1 MLPAHVHRSATD
13 PDVRD
18 TFGGRTPAPATPDA
32 LGVSR
37 MLAWIALAAIAFQAF
52 FAIND
57 LGRHIPN
64 MHPEYG
70 TFVAVVAMAFAGAR
84 PWRELAAHP
93 AVRLLGVLAAF
104 LILHA
109 AYIAWAMPDGRWAS
123 QLTVVAK
130 LLRLG
135 LQTCVI
141 GWWMSVNPRA
151 IPKLLGVL
159 ILGLLAAVLYHM
171 PWADMSAIWSGE
183 TRPRFG
189 ISQNL
194 SGMIAAVGGWL
205 TLCLLIGIWRDYPRG
220 ARRSWLLVVALLAF
234 AGTFCVLLFSQSR
247 GAWLSFVV
255 AVPLAIAGY
264 AFTRGPR
271 RRPLPWQPILLAFL
285 VCVVLLLAAHRI
297 FALRFDG
304 ADQLMPAWVEALL
317 EGRHEAS
324 PDAAPSTVTPE
335 PPPGTAS
342 APVQA
347 VPAPVQTPAPTAS
360 VDAPRGDAVAPTPD
374 PAAARAP
381 LPADI
386 DGLDTAIPGNKA
398 VGIRMLL
405 YRLGV
410 DRFLERPWF
419 GWGLDT
425 IPALIERA
433 HLPTGGEGF
442 VHLHNAYLD
451 ALVGLG
457 VIGAALLFG
466 VFALLMRE
474 LWLAWRT
481 GIVSTASFWGLAGC
495 VGIVLIAN
503 NFDSLLW
510 RFEYARAPLGL
521 LFGCCMA
528 YGLIRERRAREG

>member
-1 MLPAHVHRSATD
+1 MS
-13 PDVRD
+13 
-18 TFGGRTPAPATPDA
+18 RT
-32 LGVSR
+32 
-37 MLAWIALAAIAFQAF
+37 LAWIALAGVAFQAF

-70 TFVAVVAMAFAGAR
+70 TFVALVAMAFAGAR

-93 AVRLLGVLAAF
+93 AVRLLGVLAVV

-109 AYIAWAMPDGRWAS
+109 AYIAWTLPDVRWS
-123 QLTVVAK
+123 NQLTVVAK

-141 GWWMSVNPRA
+141 GWWMSVHPPA

-171 PWADMSAIWSGE
+171 PWSEMPAIWSGE
-183 TRPRFG
+183 MRPRFG

-205 TLCLLIGIWRDYPRG
+205 TLCLLIGIWRDYPLG
-220 ARRSWLLVVALLAF
+220 TRRTGLLALALLAF
-234 AGTFCVLLFSQSR
+234 AGCFCVLLFSQSR
-247 GAWLSFVV
+247 GAWLSFML
-255 AVPLAIAGY
+255 AVPLAIIGY
-264 AFTRGPR
+264 AVTRGPR
-271 RRPLPWQPILLAFL
+271 RRPLPWQPILLALL
-285 VCVVLLLAAHRI
+285 VCVMLLIAAHRI

-304 ADQLMPAWVEALL
+304 ADQLMPAWVASLVEPDPVREAPPQA
-317 EGRHEAS
+317 EPPAHEA
-324 PDAAPSTVTPE
+324 PRPAAE
-335 PPPGTAS
+335 
-342 APVQA
+342 
-347 VPAPVQTPAPTAS
+347 
-360 VDAPRGDAVAPTPD
+360 AVAPARTD
-374 PAAARAP
+374 PLA
-381 LPADI
+381 LPPDI

-405 YRLGV
+405 YRTGV

-425 IPALIERA
+425 VPVLIQRA
-433 HLPTGGEGF
+433 QLPTGGEQF

-466 VFALLMRE
+466 VFAMLMRE

>member
-1 MLPAHVHRSATD
+1 MQRSATD
-13 PDVRD
+13 PDARD
-18 TFGGRTPAPATPDA
+18 SFGGRGPSLAGPEA

-37 MLAWIALAAIAFQAF
+37 TLAWIALAGVAFQAF

-57 LGRHIPN
+57 LGRHVPN

-70 TFVAVVAMAFAGAR
+70 TFVALLAMAFAGSR

-93 AVRLLGVLAAF
+93 AVRLLGVLAVV
-104 LILHA
+104 LIVHA
-109 AYIAWAMPDGRWAS
+109 AYIAWLLPEVRWS
-123 QLTVVAK
+123 NQLTVVAK

-135 LQTCVI
+135 FQTCVI

-171 PWADMSAIWSGE
+171 PWSAMPAIWSGE
-183 TRPRFG
+183 MRPWFG

-220 ARRSWLLVVALLAF
+220 SRRIWLLVLALLAF
-234 AGTFCVLLFSQSR
+234 AGCFCVLLFSQSR
-247 GAWLSFVV
+247 GAWLSFIV
-255 AVPLAIAGY
+255 AVPLAIIGY

-271 RRPLPWQPILLAFL
+271 RRPLPWQPIVLALL
-285 VCVVLLLAAHRI
+285 VCLSLLTAAHRI

-304 ADQLMPAWVEALL
+304 ANQLVPAWVQSLL
-317 EGRHEAS
+317 EHKPAS
-324 PDAAPSTVTPE
+324 D
-335 PPPGTAS
+335 AS
-342 APVQA
+342 AVPSG
-347 VPAPVQTPAPTAS
+347 PAPTPAPGSTIDAPASDAIAQTPA
-360 VDAPRGDAVAPTPD
+360 DPRA
-374 PAAARAP
+374 
-381 LPADI
+381 LPRDI

-405 YRLGV
+405 YREGV
-410 DRFLERPWF
+410 ERFLERPLF

-425 IPALIERA
+425 IPLLIQRA
-433 HLPTGGEGF
+433 QLPTGGEQF

-457 VIGAALLFG
+457 VIGAALLFA
-466 VFALLMRE
+466 VFAMLMRE

-510 RFEYARAPLGL
+510 RFEYVRAPLGL

>member
-1 MLPAHVHRSATD
+1 MHPATD
-13 PDVRD
+13 PDARQ
-18 TFGGRTPAPATPDA
+18 TFGGRTPILATPEE
-32 LGVSR
+32 LGVSKR
-37 MLAWIALAAIAFQAF
+37 LAWIALAGVAFQAF

-57 LGRHIPN
+57 LGRHVPN

-70 TFVAVVAMAFAGAR
+70 TFVAMIAMAFAGAR

-104 LILHA
+104 LIVHA
-109 AYIAWAMPDGRWAS
+109 AYIAWLLPEVRWS
-123 QLTVVAK
+123 NQLTVVAK

-135 LQTCVI
+135 FQTCVI

-159 ILGLLAAVLYHM
+159 VLGLLAAVLYHM
-171 PWADMSAIWSGE
+171 PWSDMPGIWAGE
-183 TRPRFG
+183 IRPRFG

-205 TLCLLIGIWRDYPRG
+205 TLCLLIGIWRDYPTG
-220 ARRSWLLVVALLAF
+220 PRRTWLLVLALLAF
-234 AGTFCVLLFSQSR
+234 AGCFCVLLFSQSR
-247 GAWLSFVV
+247 GAWLSFLV
-255 AVPLAIAGY
+255 AVPLAIIGY
-264 AFTRGPR
+264 ALTRGRR
-271 RRPLPWQPILLAFL
+271 RRPLPWQPILLALL
-285 VCVVLLLAAHRI
+285 VCVLLLTAAHRI

-304 ADQLMPAWVEALL
+304 ADQLVPSWVEALVSD
-317 EGRHEAS
+317 RTAPRPHEA
-324 PDAAPSTVTPE
+324 PATLP
-335 PPPGTAS
+335 
-342 APVQA
+342 
-347 VPAPVQTPAPTAS
+347 PAPAAA
-360 VDAPRGDAVAPTPD
+360 DAPPANAVAPTPAAD
-374 PAAARAP
+374 PRA
-381 LPADI
+381 LPTEI

-398 VGIRMLL
+398 VGIRMLI
-405 YRLGV
+405 YRMGV
-410 DRFLERPWF
+410 ERFQERPWF

-425 IPALIERA
+425 IPLLIERA
-433 HLPTGGEGF
+433 HLPTGGEQF

-457 VIGAALLFG
+457 VIGAALLFA
-466 VFALLMRE
+466 VFAMLMRE

-510 RFEYARAPLGL
+510 RFEYVRAPLGL

>member
-1 MLPAHVHRSATD
+1 VHRSATD

-18 TFGGRTPAPATPDA
+18 SLGGRAPVLATPDA

-37 MLAWIALAAIAFQAF
+37 VLAWIALAGIGFQAF

-57 LGRHIPN
+57 LGRHVPN

-70 TFVAVVAMAFAGAR
+70 TFVAMLALLFAGAR

-93 AVRLLGVLAAF
+93 AVRLLGVLAVF
-104 LILHA
+104 LIAHA
-109 AYIAWAMPDGRWAS
+109 AYTATLVPDMRWS
-123 QLTVVAK
+123 NQLTVVAK

-135 LQTCVI
+135 FQTCVI
-141 GWWMSVNPRA
+141 GWWMSVSPQA

-171 PWADMSAIWSGE
+171 PWADMPAIWSGE
-183 TRPRFG
+183 MRPRFG

-194 SGMIAAVGGWL
+194 SGMVAAVGGWL

-220 ARRSWLLVVALLAF
+220 TRRTWLLAVALLAF
-234 AGTFCVLLFSQSR
+234 AGCFCVLLFSQSR
-247 GAWLSFVV
+247 GAWLSFMVS
-255 AVPLAIAGY
+255 VPLAIVGY

-271 RRPLPWQPILLAFL
+271 RRPLPWQPIVMAAL
-285 VCVVLLLAAHRI
+285 VCLVLVLAAHRI

-304 ADQLMPAWVEALL
+304 ANQLMPAWVEALVDRKHADHASAPASSVVP
-317 EGRHEAS
+317 EGA
-324 PDAAPSTVTPE
+324 PIAAPAIAPTPPPPAAQPAAPAPVDAPADTAIAPTPE
-335 PPPGTAS
+335 PSTG
-342 APVQA
+342 
-347 VPAPVQTPAPTAS
+347 
-360 VDAPRGDAVAPTPD
+360 
-374 PAAARAP
+374 RAP
-381 LPADI
+381 LPSDI

-405 YRLGV
+405 YRMGV
-410 DRFLERPWF
+410 ERFLERPWL

-425 IPALIERA
+425 IPVLIERA
-433 HLPTGGEGF
+433 RLPTGGEQF

-528 YGLIRERRAREG
+528 YGLIRERRARGG

>member
-1 MLPAHVHRSATD
+1 MALAS
-13 PDVRD
+13 PD
-18 TFGGRTPAPATPDA
+18 T

-37 MLAWIALAAIAFQAF
+37 ALAWIALAGIAFQAF

-70 TFVAVVAMAFAGAR
+70 TLVALVAMAFAGKR

-93 AVRLLGVLAAF
+93 AVKLLGVLAVF
-104 LILHA
+104 MILHA
-109 AYIAWAMPDGRWAS
+109 GYMAWTLELRWS
-123 QLTVVAK
+123 NQLTVVAK
-130 LLRLG
+130 MLRLG
-135 LQTCVI
+135 LQACVI
-141 GWWMSVNPRA
+141 GWWMSVSPQA

-171 PWADMSAIWSGE
+171 PWAEMPAIWSGE
-183 TRPRFG
+183 MRPRFG

-220 ARRSWLLVVALLAF
+220 RRRTWLLVLAVLAY
-234 AGTFCVLLFSQSR
+234 AGCFCVLLFSQSR
-247 GAWLSFVV
+247 GAWLSFMI
-255 AVPLAIAGY
+255 AAPLAIVGY
-264 AFTRGPR
+264 ALTRGPR
-271 RRPLPWQPILLAFL
+271 KRPLPWQPILLAVL
-285 VCVVLLLAAHRI
+285 VALLLLVAAHRI

-304 ADQLMPAWVEALL
+304 ADQLLPAWAEALL
-317 EGRHEAS
+317 EDAPEPDGERLAPVAAPAPAADTPADQSIAS
-324 PDAAPSTVTPE
+324 PE
-335 PPPGTAS
+335 
-342 APVQA
+342 
-347 VPAPVQTPAPTAS
+347 TPAAN
-360 VDAPRGDAVAPTPD
+360 VDPLALPR
-374 PAAARAP
+374 
-381 LPADI
+381 DI
-386 DGLDTAIPGNKA
+386 EGLDTAIPGNKA

-405 YRLGV
+405 YRMGV

-425 IPALIERA
+425 IPVLIDRA
-433 HLPTGGEGF
+433 QLPTGPEHF

-451 ALVGLG
+451 MLVGLG
-457 VIGAALLFG
+457 VVGTALLFG

-521 LFGCCMA
+521 LLGCCMA

>member
-1 MLPAHVHRSATD
+1 MHRSATD

-18 TFGGRTPAPATPDA
+18 SLGGRAPVLATPDA

-37 MLAWIALAAIAFQAF
+37 VLAWIAMAGIGFQAF

-57 LGRHIPN
+57 LGRHVPN

-70 TFVAVVAMAFAGAR
+70 TFVAMLAMLLAGAR

-93 AVRLLGVLAAF
+93 AVRLLGVLAVF
-104 LILHA
+104 LIAHA
-109 AYIAWAMPDGRWAS
+109 AYTATLVPDMRWS
-123 QLTVVAK
+123 NQLTVVAK

-135 LQTCVI
+135 FQTCVI

-159 ILGLLAAVLYHM
+159 VLGLLAAVLYHM
-171 PWADMSAIWSGE
+171 PWADMPAIWSGE

-194 SGMIAAVGGWL
+194 SGMVAAVGGWL

-220 ARRSWLLVVALLAF
+220 PRRTWLLAVALLAF
-234 AGTFCVLLFSQSR
+234 AGCFCVLLFSQSR
-247 GAWLSFVV
+247 GAWLSFMV
-255 AVPLAIAGY
+255 AVPLAIVGY
-264 AFTRGPR
+264 ALTRGPR
-271 RRPLPWQPILLAFL
+271 RRPLPWQPIVMALL
-285 VCVVLLLAAHRI
+285 VCIVLLLAAHRI

-304 ADQLMPAWVEALL
+304 ANQLMPAWVEALV
-317 EGRHEAS
+317 EGKHADA
-324 PDAAPSTVTPE
+324 PDAGAPFAAPGQSE
-335 PPPGTAS
+335 P
-342 APVQA
+342 VK
-347 VPAPVQTPAPTAS
+347 PA
-360 VDAPRGDAVAPTPD
+360 VDAPAGNAIAPTPERV
-374 PAAARAP
+374 AGRQP

-386 DGLDTAIPGNKA
+386 DGLNTAIPGNKA

-405 YRLGV
+405 YRMGV
-410 DRFLERPWF
+410 ERFLERPWF

-425 IPALIERA
+425 IPVLIDSA
-433 HLPTGGEGF
+433 HLPTGGEQF

-457 VIGAALLFG
+457 LVGAALLFG

-528 YGLIRERRAREG
+528 YGLIRERRARET

>member
-1 MLPAHVHRSATD
+1 V
-13 PDVRD
+13 
-18 TFGGRTPAPATPDA
+18 
-32 LGVSR
+32 LGVSP
-37 MLAWIALAAIAFQAF
+37 LLVWIAMSGIAFQAF

-57 LGRHIPN
+57 LGRDIPN
-64 MHPEYG
+64 NHPEYG
-70 TFVAVVAMAFAGAR
+70 TLVALVAMAFAGKR
-84 PWRELAAHP
+84 PWSELAAHP
-93 AVRLLGVLAAF
+93 AVRLLGVLAVF

-109 AYIAWAMPDGRWAS
+109 AYIAWVIPDVLWDN

-130 LLRLG
+130 MLRLG
-135 LQTCVI
+135 LQCCVI
-141 GWWMSVNPRA
+141 GWWMSVNPQA
-151 IPKLLGVL
+151 IPKLLAVL

-171 PWADMSAIWSGE
+171 PWGEMQAIWSGE
-183 TRPRFG
+183 MRPRFG

-220 ARRSWLLVVALLAF
+220 PKRFWLLVGAFLAY
-234 AGTFCVLLFSQSR
+234 AGCFCVLLFSQSR
-247 GAWLSFVV
+247 GAWLSFMI
-255 AVPLAIAGY
+255 AVPLAIGGY
-264 AFTRGPR
+264 WLTRGPR
-271 RRPLPWQPILLAFL
+271 RRPLPWQPILLAFVASAL
-285 VCVVLLLAAHRI
+285 LLLAAHRI

-304 ADQLMPAWVEALL
+304 AHQLLPTWVESLL
-317 EGRHEAS
+317 EEKATPVEA
-324 PDAAPSTVTPE
+324 PLQIAT
-335 PPPGTAS
+335 
-342 APVQA
+342 APVDHG
-347 VPAPVQTPAPTAS
+347 VDRPATE
-360 VDAPRGDAVAPTPD
+360 AVAPSPQAPTTAPAD
-374 PAAARAP
+374 PKA

-405 YRLGV
+405 YRAGV

-425 IPALIERA
+425 IPVLIDQA
-433 HLPTGGEGF
+433 QLPTGQEHF

-457 VIGAALLFG
+457 VIGGALLFA
-466 VFALLMRE
+466 VFAMLMRE

-528 YGLIRERRAREG
+528 YGLMRERRAREG

>member
-1 MLPAHVHRSATD
+1 MHGSASD
-13 PDVRD
+13 PDASVSP
-18 TFGGRTPAPATPDA
+18 GGRATVLASPDS

-37 MLAWIALAAIAFQAF
+37 TLAWIALAGIAFQAF

-70 TFVAVVAMAFAGAR
+70 TFVALIAMAFAGQR

-109 AYIAWAMPDGRWAS
+109 AYIAWMLPEVRWS
-123 QLTVVAK
+123 NQLTVVAK

-141 GWWMSVNPRA
+141 GWWMSVNPQA
-151 IPKLLGVL
+151 IAKLLGVL
-159 ILGLLAAVLYHM
+159 ILGLLSAVLYHM
-171 PWADMSAIWSGE
+171 PWSEMPAIWSGE
-183 TRPRFG
+183 MRPWFG

-194 SGMIAAVGGWL
+194 SGMVAAVGGWL
-205 TLCLLIGIWRDYPRG
+205 TLCLLIGIWRDYPLG
-220 ARRSWLLVVALLAF
+220 ARRTGLLVLALPAF
-234 AGTFCVLLFSQSR
+234 GGCFFVLVFSQSR
-247 GAWLSFVV
+247 GAWLSFMI
-255 AVPLAIAGY
+255 AVPLAIIGY
-264 AFTRGPR
+264 SFTRGPR
-271 RRPLPWQPILLAFL
+271 RRPLPWQPILLALL
-285 VCVVLLLAAHRI
+285 VGVVLLVAAHRI

-304 ADQLMPAWVEALL
+304 ADQLMPTWVESLL
-317 EGRHEAS
+317 EGKHEAE
-324 PDAAPSTVTPE
+324 PGDAPRTPTT
-335 PPPGTAS
+335 GAS
-342 APVQA
+342 A
-347 VPAPVQTPAPTAS
+347 TA
-360 VDAPRGDAVAPTPD
+360 VDAPERNAIAPTPQPGD
-374 PAAARAP
+374 PRA
-381 LPADI
+381 LPPVI

-405 YRLGV
+405 YRMGV
-410 DRFLERPWF
+410 ERFLERPWL

-425 IPALIERA
+425 VPLLIERA
-433 HLPTGGEGF
+433 QLPTGGERF
-442 VHLHNAYLD
+442 FHLHNAYLD

-457 VIGAALLFG
+457 VIGTALLFG

>member
-1 MLPAHVHRSATD
+1 
-13 PDVRD
+13 
-18 TFGGRTPAPATPDA
+18 
-32 LGVSR
+32 VSR
-37 MLAWIALAAIAFQAF
+37 TLAWIALAGIAFQAF

-57 LGRHIPN
+57 LGRHVPN

-70 TFVAVVAMAFAGAR
+70 TFVALIAMAFAGGR

-93 AVRLLGVLAAF
+93 AVRLLGVLAVF

-109 AYIAWAMPDGRWAS
+109 AYIAWLLPEIRWAN

-130 LLRLG
+130 VLRLG

-141 GWWMSVNPRA
+141 GWWMSVNPQA

-159 ILGLLAAVLYHM
+159 ILGLLTAVLYHM
-171 PWADMSAIWSGE
+171 PWAQMPAIWSGE
-183 TRPRFG
+183 MRPWFG

-220 ARRSWLLVVALLAF
+220 PRRTWLLVVALLAF
-234 AGTFCVLLFSQSR
+234 AGCFCVLLFSQSR
-247 GAWLSFVV
+247 GAWLSFMV
-255 AVPLAIAGY
+255 AVPLAIVGY
-264 AFTRGPR
+264 SFTRGPR
-271 RRPLPWQPILLAFL
+271 RRALPWQPILLALL
-285 VCVVLLLAAHRI
+285 VALLLLVAAHRI

-304 ADQLMPAWVEALL
+304 ADQLMPTWVESLL
-317 EGRHEAS
+317 ERKHER
-324 PDAAPSTVTPE
+324 DTAAPAEGATPVTAPPSAPAPEREAQHDLPVGDAIAPTPE
-335 PPPGTAS
+335 PADPLALPP
-342 APVQA
+342 
-347 VPAPVQTPAPTAS
+347 
-360 VDAPRGDAVAPTPD
+360 
-374 PAAARAP
+374 
-381 LPADI
+381 DI

-405 YRLGV
+405 YRMGV
-410 DRFLERPWF
+410 DRFLDRPWF

-425 IPALIERA
+425 IPILIQRA
-433 HLPTGGEGF
+433 QLPTGGEQF

-457 VIGAALLFG
+457 VIGAAVLFG

>member
-1 MLPAHVHRSATD
+1 MVLTSPGT
-13 PDVRD
+13 
-18 TFGGRTPAPATPDA
+18 

-37 MLAWIALAAIAFQAF
+37 TLAWIAMAGIAFQAF

-70 TFVAVVAMAFAGAR
+70 TFAAMLAMIFAGAR

-93 AVRLLGVLAAF
+93 AVRLLGVLAVF
-104 LILHA
+104 LIAHA
-109 AYIAWAMPDGRWAS
+109 AYVAWLLPDVRWS
-123 QLTVVAK
+123 NQLTVVAK
-130 LLRLG
+130 VLRLG

-159 ILGLLAAVLYHM
+159 ILGLLTAVLYHM
-171 PWADMSAIWSGE
+171 PWSQMPAIWSGE
-183 TRPRFG
+183 MRPWFG

-194 SGMIAAVGGWL
+194 SGMVAAVGGWL
-205 TLCLLIGIWRDYPRG
+205 TLCLLIGIWRDYPLG
-220 ARRSWLLVVALLAF
+220 SRRTWLLAVALLAF
-234 AGTFCVLLFSQSR
+234 AGCFCVLLFSQSR
-247 GAWLSFVV
+247 GAWLSFLV

-264 AFTRGPR
+264 ALTRGKR
-271 RRPLPWQPILLAFL
+271 RRPLPWQPILLAL
-285 VCVVLLLAAHRI
+285 VVSLVLLVAAHRI

-304 ADQLMPAWVEALL
+304 ANQLMPAWVESLL
-317 EGRHEAS
+317 ERNPQADSSTSTPPAG
-324 PDAAPSTVTPE
+324 PAP
-335 PPPGTAS
+335 AS
-342 APVQA
+342 APVPAATPAQVTPA
-347 VPAPVQTPAPTAS
+347 VPAADAAAEPES
-360 VDAPRGDAVAPTPD
+360 LRDAPPSDAVAPSPQ
-374 PAAARAP
+374 PAAP
-381 LPADI
+381 LALPPDI

-405 YRLGV
+405 YRMGV

-425 IPALIERA
+425 IPMLIQRA
-433 HLPTGGEGF
+433 QLPTGEQF

-457 VIGAALLFG
+457 VIGASLLLG

>member
-1 MLPAHVHRSATD
+1 MHGSATD
-13 PDVRD
+13 PDAND
-18 TFGGRTPAPATPDA
+18 SLGGRATVLTSPDT

-37 MLAWIALAAIAFQAF
+37 VLAWIALAGIAFQAF

-70 TFVAVVAMAFAGAR
+70 TFAALLAMILAGAR

-93 AVRLLGVLAAF
+93 AVRLLGVLAVF
-104 LILHA
+104 LIAHA
-109 AYIAWAMPDGRWAS
+109 AYIAWLLPEVRWS
-123 QLTVVAK
+123 NQLTVVAK
-130 LLRLG
+130 VLRLG

-141 GWWMSVNPRA
+141 GWWMSVNPQA

-171 PWADMSAIWSGE
+171 PWHQMQAIWSGE
-183 TRPRFG
+183 MRPWFG

-220 ARRSWLLVVALLAF
+220 MRRTWLVVVALLAF
-234 AGTFCVLLFSQSR
+234 AGCFCVLLFSQSR
-247 GAWLSFVV
+247 GAWLSFMV
-255 AVPLAIAGY
+255 AVPWAIAGY
-264 AFTRGPR
+264 SLTRGKR
-271 RRPLPWQPILLAFL
+271 RRPLPWQPILLAAL
-285 VCVVLLLAAHRI
+285 VSLLLLVAAHRI

-304 ADQLMPAWVEALL
+304 ADQLMPAWVESLL
-317 EGRHEAS
+317 ERKPQAGPEAS
-324 PDAAPSTVTPE
+324 TPPAPASSSTPAAPESLR
-335 PPPGTAS
+335 
-342 APVQA
+342 
-347 VPAPVQTPAPTAS
+347 
-360 VDAPRGDAVAPTPD
+360 DAPLGDAIAPSSD
-374 PAAARAP
+374 PLA
-381 LPADI
+381 LPPDI

-405 YRLGV
+405 YRMGV
-410 DRFLERPWF
+410 DRFIERPWF

-425 IPALIERA
+425 IPLLIQRA
-433 HLPTGGEGF
+433 QLPTGEQF

-457 VIGAALLFG
+457 AVGALLLFG

-495 VGIVLIAN
+495 VGIVLVAN

>member
-1 MLPAHVHRSATD
+1 MHGSATD
-13 PDVRD
+13 PDAND
-18 TFGGRTPAPATPDA
+18 YLGGRATVLASPDT

-37 MLAWIALAAIAFQAF
+37 ALAWIALAGIAFQAF

-70 TFVAVVAMAFAGAR
+70 TFVALLAMAFAGAR

-93 AVRLLGVLAAF
+93 AVRLLGVLALF
-104 LILHA
+104 LVLHA
-109 AYIAWAMPDGRWAS
+109 AYIAWRLPEVRWS
-123 QLTVVAK
+123 NQLTVVAK
-130 LLRLG
+130 VLRLG

-141 GWWMSVNPRA
+141 GWWMSVNPQA

-171 PWADMSAIWSGE
+171 PWSAMPAIWSGE
-183 TRPRFG
+183 MRPWFG

-220 ARRSWLLVVALLAF
+220 TRRTWLLVVALLAF
-234 AGTFCVLLFSQSR
+234 AGCFCVLLFSQSR
-247 GAWLSFVV
+247 GAWLSFIV
-255 AVPLAIAGY
+255 AVPLAILGY
-264 AFTRGPR
+264 AFTRGKR
-271 RRPLPWQPILLAFL
+271 RRPLPWQPILLAAL
-285 VCVVLLLAAHRI
+285 VGLLLLVAAHRI

-304 ADQLMPAWVEALL
+304 ADQLMPAWVESLL
-317 EGRHEAS
+317 ERKPPA
-324 PDAAPSTVTPE
+324 E
-335 PPPGTAS
+335 PVAS
-342 APVQA
+342 APPVA
-347 VPAPVQTPAPTAS
+347 PAPVSTSTPAAAPAPAPEPES
-360 VDAPRGDAVAPTPD
+360 QRDAPVGNAVAPSPE
-374 PAAARAP
+374 PNAP
-381 LPADI
+381 LALPPDI

-405 YRLGV
+405 YRMGV

-425 IPALIERA
+425 IPLLIQRA
-433 HLPTGGEGF
+433 QLPTGEQF

-457 VIGAALLFG
+457 VIGASLLLG

>member
-1 MLPAHVHRSATD
+1 MHRSAPD
-13 PDVRD
+13 PDARD
-18 TFGGRTPAPATPDA
+18 PFGRAPVLASPDA

-37 MLAWIALAAIAFQAF
+37 VLAWIALAGIAFQAF

-57 LGRHIPN
+57 LGRHVSN

-70 TFVAVVAMAFAGAR
+70 TFVAVIAMAFAGAR

-109 AYIAWAMPDGRWAS
+109 AYIAWTMPEVRMS
-123 QLTVVAK
+123 NQLTVVAK

-135 LQTCVI
+135 FQTCVI

-171 PWADMSAIWSGE
+171 PWNEMPAIWSGE
-183 TRPRFG
+183 MRPRFG

-205 TLCLLIGIWRDYPRG
+205 TLCLLIGIWRDLPRG
-220 ARRSWLLVVALLAF
+220 PRRTWLLTIALLAF
-234 AGTFCVLLFSQSR
+234 AGCFCVLLFSQSR
-247 GAWLSFVV
+247 GAWLSFMV
-255 AVPLAIAGY
+255 AVPLAIVGY
-264 AFTRGPR
+264 AFTRGRR

-285 VCVVLLLAAHRI
+285 VCVLLLLAAHRI

-304 ADQLMPAWVEALL
+304 ANQLMPAWVESLL
-317 EGRHEAS
+317 VGKHEAA
-324 PDAAPSTVTPE
+324 PNAPVPGVAAE
-335 PPPGTAS
+335 PPPAPTQAPPAAPAAEPAPAS
-342 APVQA
+342 AAQQPASPVD
-347 VPAPVQTPAPTAS
+347 APMGDAIAPTPAP
-360 VDAPRGDAVAPTPD
+360 
-374 PAAARAP
+374 AARAP

-405 YRLGV
+405 YRMGV

-425 IPALIERA
+425 IPILIERA
-433 HLPTGGEGF
+433 QLPTGGEQF

-466 VFALLMRE
+466 VFAMLMRE